1 MSIFD
6 FIKKGPS
13 AQTGANSA
21 GSAVAGAESAEILAN
36 LVLNTI
42 DSGVVIVLPTGV
54 IEYINPAAVSLLG
67 GQMAQNFL
75 GAKLEDILK
84 LENGQGVAI
93 PAQNNLVF
101 YAVNNGQN
109 YTTRE
114 YFLVN
119 LQGQK
124 KPVAF
129 KIITAHSPKNER
141 IVTFYDITSELEAE
155 SEQTEFISTASH
167 EMRTPVAS
175 IEGYLGLALNPKTA
189 TIDERAKKYLE
200 EAHKS
205 SQHLG
210 KLFRDLLDVTKLDDK
225 RIKAHLLP
233 IEVTSTVRS
242 IAEGQIP
249 KMSEKNIHFTFGS
262 SSSANINGGRV
273 INQEVFAAVDV
284 DFLREIINNL
294 IENAIKYTNNGGG
307 IWVNVRGD
315 GDRVL
320 INVTDTGIG
329 ISPEDSKHVFQKFY
343 RADNSETR
351 TIGGTGLG
359 LYIVKERVEA
369 MSGSTW
375 VESTFGEGSTFYVAF
390 PRLTYEEYLR
400 RKQIEANTQAMTPQN
415 SATSTPAVSASNE
428 NQIPANENQNPA
440 PMQYSTETTTPG
452 QVAAPAVAPAAAP
465 VSTTTNTPIQTE
477 APMQAPTETTIP
489 TQEPA
494 TTPTMMNAPIQTPAP
509 AQTPTVSTA
518 PVQAPAPAPT
528 EPVMPAPTE
537 PTASSA
543 PAAPTETATSS
554 TPVAPMTPAT
564 PVMPATSTTQS
575 NPFLQNS
582 TTPTQNTPASPTT
595 PNTQNIPTA
604 PINPAP
610 TPAATAN
617 PVSAP
622 ITPANPAPTPATPT
636 NLTMPTPPITPTNP
650 NILNK

>member
-6 FIKKGPS
+6 LIKKGPS
-13 AQTGANSA
+13 AQSGANSA
-21 GSAVAGAESAEILAN
+21 GGAVAGAESAEILAN

-42 DSGVVIVLPTGV
+42 DSGVIIVLPTGV

-129 KIITAHSPKNER
+129 KVITAHSPKNER

-225 RIKAHLLP
+225 RIKAHLTP

-262 SSSANINGGRV
+262 SSSANMNGGRV

-415 SATSTPAVSASNE
+415 SVASNPAVSASSE
-428 NQIPANENQNPA
+428 NQTPA
-440 PMQYSTETTTPG
+440 PMQFSTDTTTPG

-477 APMQAPTETTIP
+477 APMQAPTVSTIP
-489 TQEPA
+489 TREPA
-494 TTPTMMNAPIQTPAP
+494 TTPTMTNAPIQTPAP
-509 AQTPTVSTA
+509 A
-518 PVQAPAPAPT
+518 
-528 EPVMPAPTE
+528 PTE
-537 PTASSA
+537 PTASST
-543 PAAPTETATSS
+543 PAAPI
-554 TPVAPMTPAT
+554 TPAASA
-564 PVMPATSTTQS
+564 MQS

-582 TTPTQNTPASPTT
+582 ATPAQNTPASSTI
-595 PNTQNIPTA
+595 PNAQSLPTA
-604 PINPAP
+604 PINPNP
-610 TPAATAN
+610 TPAATVN
-617 PVSAP
+617 PVSTP
-622 ITPANPAPTPATPT
+622 ITPANPTPTPATPI
-636 NLTMPTPPITPTNP
+636 NPTMPTPPITPTNP

>member
-6 FIKKGPS
+6 FIKKGPG
-13 AQTGANSA
+13 AQAGANSA
-21 GSAVAGAESAEILAN
+21 GGAVAGAESAEILAN

-42 DSGVVIVLPTGV
+42 DSGVIIVLSTGV

-84 LENGQGVAI
+84 LENGQGVVI

-225 RIKAHLLP
+225 RIKAHLTP

-262 SSSANINGGRV
+262 SSSANMNGGRV

-415 SATSTPAVSASNE
+415 SVASNPAVSASSE
-428 NQIPANENQNPA
+428 NQTPA
-440 PMQYSTETTTPG
+440 PMQFSTETTTPG
-452 QVAAPAVAPAAAP
+452 QVAAPAAAP
-465 VSTTTNTPIQTE
+465 VSTTTNTLIQTE

-494 TTPTMMNAPIQTPAP
+494 TTPTMTNAPIQTPAP

-554 TPVAPMTPAT
+554 TPVDPMTPAA
-564 PVMPATSTTQS
+564 PVMSANPVIS
-575 NPFLQNS
+575 NVS
-582 TTPTQNTPASPTT
+582 TTPSTPATQTT
-595 PNTQNIPTA
+595 
-604 PINPAP
+604 
-610 TPAATAN
+610 
-617 PVSAP
+617 S
-622 ITPANPAPTPATPT
+622 PTPATPT
-636 NLTMPTPPITPTNP
+636 APVMQTNPFLQNTTTTTQNTPATPNNANMPTPPITPTNP

>member
-225 RIKAHLLP
+225 RIKAHLTP

-262 SSSANINGGRV
+262 SSSANMNGGRV

-415 SATSTPAVSASNE
+415 SVASAPSNSTPSVSEPSE
-428 NQIPANENQNPA
+428 NQAPA
-440 PMQYSTETTTPG
+440 PMQFSTETTTPI
-452 QVAAPAVAPAAAP
+452 PAVAP
-465 VSTTTNTPIQTE
+465 VSTTMNTPIQTE
-477 APMQAPTETTIP
+477 APVQAPTVSTIP

-494 TTPTMMNAPIQTPAP
+494 TTPTMTNAPIQTPAP

-518 PVQAPAPAPT
+518 LVQTPAPAINLET
-528 EPVMPAPTE
+528 A
-537 PTASSA
+537 ASSA

-554 TPVAPMTPAT
+554 TPVAPMTPAA
-564 PVMPATSTTQS
+564 PIMSTIQS
-575 NPFLQNS
+575 NSFLQNS
-582 TTPTQNTPASPTT
+582 ATPAQNTPASPTT

-622 ITPANPAPTPATPT
+622 ITPANPAPTPAAPT

>member
-6 FIKKGPS
+6 FIKKGPG
-13 AQTGANSA
+13 AQTGANST
-21 GSAVAGAESAEILAN
+21 GGAVAGAESAEILAN

-42 DSGVVIVLPTGV
+42 DSGVIIVLSTGV

-129 KIITAHSPKNER
+129 KVITAHSPKNER

-225 RIKAHLLP
+225 RIKAHLTP

-262 SSSANINGGRV
+262 SSSANMNGGRV

-294 IENAIKYTNNGGG
+294 IENAIKYTNTGGG

-415 SATSTPAVSASNE
+415 SVASAPNDSV
-428 NQIPANENQNPA
+428 ANENQTPA
-440 PMQYSTETTTPG
+440 PTGPTAQTQPQAMTT
-452 QVAAPAVAPAAAP
+452 
-465 VSTTTNTPIQTE
+465 
-477 APMQAPTETTIP
+477 M
-489 TQEPA
+489 
-494 TTPTMMNAPIQTPAP
+494 APIQTPAP
-509 AQTPTVSTA
+509 ASTQIPTEPSAPIQMQT
-518 PVQAPAPAPT
+518 PAPT
-528 EPVMPAPTE
+528 EPIISAPIE
-537 PTASSA
+537 PTVS
-543 PAAPTETATSS
+543 P
-554 TPVAPMTPAT
+554 
-564 PVMPATSTTQS
+564 TSTTPIVSATPAIPAMPTAQS
-575 NPFLQNS
+575 NPFLQNT
-582 TTPTQNTPASPTT
+582 TTPAQNTTTIPTTQNTQTM
-595 PNTQNIPTA
+595 PTA
-604 PINPAP
+604 PANPASTSAVPVNPASTPTAPVNPTQTPAASVNPAP
-610 TPAATAN
+610 TPAI
-617 PVSAP
+617 P
-622 ITPANPAPTPATPT
+622 IKT
-636 NLTMPTPPITPTNP
+636 TMPTPPITPTNP

>member
-6 FIKKGPS
+6 FIKKGPA
-13 AQTGANSA
+13 AQTGANST
-21 GSAVAGAESAEILAN
+21 GGAVAGAESAEILAN

-42 DSGVVIVLPTGV
+42 DSGVIIVLPTGV

-109 YTTRE
+109 YTTRG

-225 RIKAHLLP
+225 RIKAHLTP

-262 SSSANINGGRV
+262 SSSANMNGGRV

-415 SATSTPAVSASNE
+415 SVASTPNISTPSVSEPSE
-428 NQIPANENQNPA
+428 NQAPA
-440 PMQYSTETTTPG
+440 PMQFPTETTTP
-452 QVAAPAVAPAAAP
+452 APVAAP
-465 VSTTTNTPIQTE
+465 VSATMNTPMQTE
-477 APMQAPTETTIP
+477 APMQAPT
-489 TQEPA
+489 A
-494 TTPTMMNAPIQTPAP
+494 STTPTQAPAPAPIEPTALSTPAVPATPVAPVMPSAP
-509 AQTPTVSTA
+509 AQTPTASSA
-518 PVQAPAPAPT
+518 PTQAPAPAPSAT
-528 EPVMPAPTE
+528 SAPTA
-537 PTASSA
+537 PATQANPVVQANPFIQNPVSPAQTVTASAQNPVTPTQGVTS
-543 PAAPTETATSS
+543 PAHDMASPAQN
-554 TPVAPMTPAT
+554 TPAT
-564 PVMPATSTTQS
+564 P
-575 NPFLQNS
+575 
-582 TTPTQNTPASPTT
+582 
-595 PNTQNIPTA
+595 
-604 PINPAP
+604 INPS
-610 TPAATAN
+610 

-622 ITPANPAPTPATPT
+622 TINSA
-636 NLTMPTPPITPTNP
+636 MPTPPITPTNP

>member
-13 AQTGANSA
+13 AQMDANSA
-21 GSAVAGAESAEILAN
+21 GGAVAGAESAEILAN

-42 DSGVVIVLPTGV
+42 DSGVIIVLSTGV

-129 KIITAHSPKNER
+129 KVITAHSPKNER

-262 SSSANINGGRV
+262 SSSANMNGGRV
-273 INQEVFAAVDV
+273 INQEVFAAIDV

-415 SATSTPAVSASNE
+415 SAASAPAVSASNE
-428 NQIPANENQNPA
+428 NQTPASIQF
-440 PMQYSTETTTPG
+440 STEATTP
-452 QVAAPAVAPAAAP
+452 APAAAP
-465 VSTTTNTPIQTE
+465 VSTVMNTPIQTE
-477 APMQAPTETTIP
+477 APIQAPTVSTIP

-494 TTPTMMNAPIQTPAP
+494 PAP
-509 AQTPTVSTA
+509 TESVI
-518 PVQAPAPAPT
+518 PAPT
-528 EPVMPAPTE
+528 EPSVQ
-537 PTASSA
+537 SA
-543 PAAPTETATSS
+543 PAAPTAPG
-554 TPVAPMTPAT
+554 TPVMTPA
-564 PVMPATSTTQS
+564 PAAQI

-582 TTPTQNTPASPTT
+582 ATPAQNTPTIPAT
-595 PNTQNIPTA
+595 PNTQAMPTA
-604 PINPAP
+604 PANPAP
-610 TPAATAN
+610 NQAATIN
-617 PVSAP
+617 PVSTP
-622 ITPANPAPTPATPT
+622 ITPANST
-636 NLTMPTPPITPTNP
+636 LTSASPINQAMPTPPITPTNP

>member
-6 FIKKGPS
+6 FIKKGPG
-13 AQTGANSA
+13 AQAGANSA
-21 GSAVAGAESAEILAN
+21 GGAVTGTESAEILAN

-42 DSGVVIVLPTGV
+42 DSGVIIVLPTGV

-67 GQMAQNFL
+67 GQVAQNFL

-200 EAHKS
+200 EAKKS

-262 SSSANINGGRV
+262 SSSANMNGGRV

-375 VESTFGEGSTFYVAF
+375 VESTFGEGSTFYVAL

-415 SATSTPAVSASNE
+415 SVASAPNISAPSVSAPSE
-428 NQIPANENQNPA
+428 NQAPA
-440 PMQYSTETTTPG
+440 PMQFPTETTTSI
-452 QVAAPAVAPAAAP
+452 PAAAP
-465 VSTTTNTPIQTE
+465 VSTTMNMPVQAE
-477 APMQAPTETTIP
+477 APMQAPTVS
-489 TQEPA
+489 A
-494 TTPTMMNAPIQTPAP
+494 TPT
-509 AQTPTVSTA
+509 
-518 PVQAPAPAPT
+518 QAPAPTPTESAISAPT
-528 EPVMPAPTE
+528 EPA
-537 PTASSA
+537 ASSA
-543 PAAPTETATSS
+543 PAAPMIPAA
-554 TPVAPMTPAT
+554 PVVSA
-564 PVMPATSTTQS
+564 MPTTQT

-582 TTPTQNTPASPTT
+582 ATPAQNTPASPTA
-595 PNTQNIPTA
+595 PNTQSIATTLA
-604 PINPAP
+604 NPAP
-610 TPAATAN
+610 TQATTIN
-617 PVSAP
+617 PVSTP
-622 ITPANPAPTPATPT
+622 ITPANPAPAPAAPI
-636 NLTMPTPPITPTNP
+636 NSTMPTPPITPTNP

>member
-6 FIKKGPS
+6 FIKKGPA
-13 AQTGANSA
+13 AQTGTNSA
-21 GSAVAGAESAEILAN
+21 GGVVAGAESAEILAN

-42 DSGVVIVLPTGV
+42 DSGVIIVLPTGV

-225 RIKAHLLP
+225 RIKAHLTP

-262 SSSANINGGRV
+262 SSSANMNGGRV

-415 SATSTPAVSASNE
+415 SVASAPSNSTPSVSEPSE
-428 NQIPANENQNPA
+428 NQAPA
-440 PMQYSTETTTPG
+440 PMQFSTETTTPI
-452 QVAAPAVAPAAAP
+452 PAVAP

-477 APMQAPTETTIP
+477 APMQTPTTSTMPVQTSAPIP
-489 TQEPA
+489 TLV
-494 TTPTMMNAPIQTPAP
+494 
-509 AQTPTVSTA
+509 QTPTVSTT
-518 PVQAPAPAPT
+518 PVQEPAPAPT
-528 EPVMPAPTE
+528 ESVIP
-537 PTASSA
+537 
-543 PAAPTETATSS
+543 APTETATSS
-554 TPVAPMTPAT
+554 TPVAPMTPAA
-564 PVMPATSTTQS
+564 PVMSANPVIS
-575 NPFLQNS
+575 NVS
-582 TTPTQNTPASPTT
+582 TTPSTPVT
-595 PNTQNIPTA
+595 PTA
-604 PINPAP
+604 
-610 TPAATAN
+610 
-617 PVSAP
+617 S
-622 ITPANPAPTPATPT
+622 PTPATPT
-636 NLTMPTPPITPTNP
+636 APAMQANPFLQNTTPTTQNTPAAPINQTMSAQPITPTNP

>member
-6 FIKKGPS
+6 FIKKGPG
-13 AQTGANSA
+13 AQTGANST
-21 GSAVAGAESAEILAN
+21 GGAVAGAESAEILAN

-42 DSGVVIVLPTGV
+42 DSGVIIVLSTGV

-129 KIITAHSPKNER
+129 KVITAHSPKNER

-225 RIKAHLLP
+225 RIKAHLTP

-262 SSSANINGGRV
+262 SSSANMNGGRV
-273 INQEVFAAVDV
+273 INQEVFAAIDV

-294 IENAIKYTNNGGG
+294 IENAIKYTNTGGG

-415 SATSTPAVSASNE
+415 SAASTSAVSTPNE
-428 NQIPANENQNPA
+428 NQTPA
-440 PMQYSTETTTPG
+440 PMQFPTEMTTPS
-452 QVAAPAVAPAAAP
+452 QAAVP
-465 VSTTTNTPIQTE
+465 VSTTMNTPIQTE
-477 APMQAPTETTIP
+477 TPMQAQTVSTIP

-494 TTPTMMNAPIQTPAP
+494 TTPTMTNAPIQTPAP

-518 PVQAPAPAPT
+518 PVQTPAPAPT
-528 EPVMPAPTE
+528 EPT
-537 PTASSA
+537 TSSA
-543 PAAPTETATSS
+543 
-554 TPVAPMTPAT
+554 PVAPMTPAS
-564 PVMPATSTTQS
+564 PVMSTIQS

-582 TTPTQNTPASPTT
+582 ATPAQNTPASPTT

-622 ITPANPAPTPATPT
+622 ITPANPAPTPAAPT

>member
-6 FIKKGPS
+6 FIKKGPG
-13 AQTGANSA
+13 AQAGVNSA
-21 GSAVAGAESAEILAN
+21 GGAVSGAESAEILAN
-36 LVLNTI
+36 LVLNTT
-42 DSGVVIVLPTGV
+42 DSGVIIVLPTGV

-109 YTTRE
+109 YTTRG

-129 KIITAHSPKNER
+129 KVITAHSPKNER

-155 SEQTEFISTASH
+155 SEQAEFISTASH

-200 EAHKS
+200 EAKKS

-225 RIKAHLLP
+225 RIKAHLTP

-262 SSSANINGGRV
+262 SSSANMNGGRV

-415 SATSTPAVSASNE
+415 TATSASDASAPSE
-428 NQIPANENQNPA
+428 GQTAA
-440 PMQYSTETTTPG
+440 PMQFPTETTTPT
-452 QVAAPAVAPAAAP
+452 QTSAP
-465 VSTTTNTPIQTE
+465 VSTTINTPIQTE
-477 APMQAPTETTIP
+477 APMQAPTVSAMP
-489 TQEPA
+489 TQAPA
-494 TTPTMMNAPIQTPAP
+494 TAPTEMVAPAKAPTP
-509 AQTPTVSTA
+509 AQTPTASAT
-518 PVQAPAPAPT
+518 PVQAPASAPT
-528 EPVMPAPTE
+528 D
-537 PTASSA
+537 PTASSK
-543 PAAPTETATSS
+543 PA
-554 TPVAPMTPAT
+554 APMTPAA
-564 PVMPATSTTQS
+564 PVMQS

-582 TTPTQNTPASPTT
+582 ATPAQNTPASSTT
-595 PNTQNIPTA
+595 PNAQSVATTLAN
-604 PINPAP
+604 P
-610 TPAATAN
+610 TPTQATTIN
-617 PVSAP
+617 PVSTP
-622 ITPANPAPTPATPT
+622 ITPANPAPAPAAPI
-636 NLTMPTPPITPTNP
+636 NSTMPTPPITPTNP

>member
-6 FIKKGPS
+6 FIKKGPG
-13 AQTGANSA
+13 AQAGVNSA
-21 GSAVAGAESAEILAN
+21 GGAVAGTEGAEILAN
-36 LVLNTI
+36 LVLNTT
-42 DSGVVIVLPTGV
+42 DSGVIIVLPTGV

-101 YAVNNGQN
+101 YAINNGQN
-109 YTTRE
+109 YTTRG

-129 KIITAHSPKNER
+129 KVITAHSPKNER

-155 SEQTEFISTASH
+155 SEQAEFISTASH

-200 EAHKS
+200 EAKKS

-225 RIKAHLLP
+225 RIKAHLTP

-249 KMSEKNIHFTFGS
+249 KMSEKDIHFTFGS
-262 SSSANINGGRV
+262 SSSANMNGGRV

-415 SATSTPAVSASNE
+415 SVASTPNISTPSVSEPSE
-428 NQIPANENQNPA
+428 NQAPA
-440 PMQYSTETTTPG
+440 PMQFPTETTTP
-452 QVAAPAVAPAAAP
+452 APAVAP
-465 VSTTTNTPIQTE
+465 VSTTMNTPIQTE
-477 APMQAPTETTIP
+477 APVQSQTASSTSTQAP
-489 TQEPA
+489 A
-494 TTPTMMNAPIQTPAP
+494 L
-509 AQTPTVSTA
+509 AQTPTVSTT

-528 EPVMPAPTE
+528 ESAISAPTE
-537 PTASSA
+537 PAASSA
-543 PAAPTETATSS
+543 PTAPMIPAAPVVSA
-554 TPVAPMTPAT
+554 
-564 PVMPATSTTQS
+564 MPTTQT

-582 TTPTQNTPASPTT
+582 ATPAQNTPTIPAT
-595 PNTQNIPTA
+595 PNTQAMPTA
-604 PINPAP
+604 PANPAP
-610 TPAATAN
+610 AQA
-617 PVSAP
+617 
-622 ITPANPAPTPATPT
+622 TPANPALTSSSPI
-636 NLTMPTPPITPTNP
+636 NQTMPTPPITPTNP

>member
-6 FIKKGPS
+6 FIKKGPG
-13 AQTGANSA
+13 AQAGANSA
-21 GSAVAGAESAEILAN
+21 GGAVAGAESAEILAN

-262 SSSANINGGRV
+262 SSSANMNGGRV

-415 SATSTPAVSASNE
+415 STASTSAVSTPNE
-428 NQIPANENQNPA
+428 NQTPT
-440 PMQYSTETTTPG
+440 PMQFPTEMTTPS
-452 QVAAPAVAPAAAP
+452 QAAVP
-465 VSTTTNTPIQTE
+465 VSTTMNTPVQTE
-477 APMQAPTETTIP
+477 APMQAQT
-489 TQEPA
+489 A
-494 TTPTMMNAPIQTPAP
+494 SAMPI
-509 AQTPTVSTA
+509 
-518 PVQAPAPAPT
+518 QAPAPVTTEATAPSVPVAPT
-528 EPVMPAPTE
+528 EPAALSAPT
-537 PTASSA
+537 
-543 PAAPTETATSS
+543 
-554 TPVAPMTPAT
+554 APMAPAT

-582 TTPTQNTPASPTT
+582 ATPAQNTPASPTT

-604 PINPAP
+604 PINP
-610 TPAATAN
+610 TPIQAATVN
-617 PVSAP
+617 PVSTP
-622 ITPANPAPTPATPT
+622 ITPANPAQTPAAPISPS
-636 NLTMPTPPITPTNP
+636 MPTPPITPTNP

>member
-6 FIKKGPS
+6 FIKKGPG
-13 AQTGANSA
+13 AQAGANSA
-21 GSAVAGAESAEILAN
+21 GGAVTGTESAEILAN

-42 DSGVVIVLPTGV
+42 DSGVIIVLPTGV

-67 GQMAQNFL
+67 GQVAQNFL

-200 EAHKS
+200 EAKKS

-225 RIKAHLLP
+225 RIKAHLTP

-249 KMSEKNIHFTFGS
+249 KMSEKDIHFTFGS
-262 SSSANINGGRV
+262 SSSANMNGGRV

-400 RKQIEANTQAMTPQN
+400 RKQIEVNTKAMTPQN
-415 SATSTPAVSASNE
+415 SVTSNPNVSTSSVSEPSE
-428 NQIPANENQNPA
+428 NQTPT
-440 PMQYSTETTTPG
+440 PMQFPTETNTLI
-452 QVAAPAVAPAAAP
+452 PAAAP
-465 VSTTTNTPIQTE
+465 VSTTMNMSVQAE
-477 APMQAPTETTIP
+477 APMQAPTVS
-489 TQEPA
+489 
-494 TTPTMMNAPIQTPAP
+494 TTPVQAP
-509 AQTPTVSTA
+509 AQSSTTSTA
-518 PVQAPAPAPT
+518 PIQAPAPAPT
-528 EPVMPAPTE
+528 EP
-537 PTASSA
+537 TASST
-543 PAAPTETATSS
+543 PAAPITPASPV
-554 TPVAPMTPAT
+554 TPV
-564 PVMPATSTTQS
+564 TSTTQS
-575 NPFLQNS
+575 NPFLQNNA
-582 TTPTQNTPASPTT
+582 TPAQNTPASPTALNAQSVAT
-595 PNTQNIPTA
+595 TLAN
-604 PINPAP
+604 P
-610 TPAATAN
+610 TPTQATTIN
-617 PVSAP
+617 PVSTP
-622 ITPANPAPTPATPT
+622 ITPANPAPAPAAPI
-636 NLTMPTPPITPTNP
+636 NSTMPTPPITPTNP

>member
-6 FIKKGPS
+6 FIKKGPG
-13 AQTGANSA
+13 AQAGVNSA
-21 GSAVAGAESAEILAN
+21 GGAVAGTEGAEILAN
-36 LVLNTI
+36 LVLNTT
-42 DSGVVIVLPTGV
+42 DSGVIIVLPTGV

-109 YTTRE
+109 YTTRG

-155 SEQTEFISTASH
+155 SEQAEFISTASH

-200 EAHKS
+200 EAKKS

-225 RIKAHLLP
+225 RIKAHLTP

-262 SSSANINGGRV
+262 SSSANMNGGRV

-415 SATSTPAVSASNE
+415 SVASTPNISTPSVSEPSESQAS
-428 NQIPANENQNPA
+428 A
-440 PMQYSTETTTPG
+440 PMQFSTEVTTPIS
-452 QVAAPAVAPAAAP
+452 AATP

-477 APMQAPTETTIP
+477 APMQTPTTSTMP

-494 TTPTMMNAPIQTPAP
+494 TTPTMTNAPIQTPAP

-518 PVQAPAPAPT
+518 LVQTPAPAPT
-528 EPVMPAPTE
+528 D
-537 PTASSA
+537 PTASSK
-543 PAAPTETATSS
+543 PA
-554 TPVAPMTPAT
+554 APMTPTA
-564 PVMPATSTTQS
+564 PVMSANPVIS
-575 NPFLQNS
+575 NVS
-582 TTPTQNTPASPTT
+582 TTPSTPATQTT
-595 PNTQNIPTA
+595 
-604 PINPAP
+604 
-610 TPAATAN
+610 
-617 PVSAP
+617 S
-622 ITPANPAPTPATPT
+622 PTPATPT
-636 NLTMPTPPITPTNP
+636 APVMQTNPFLQNTTTTTQNTPATPNNANMPTPPITPTNP

>member
-6 FIKKGPS
+6 FIKKGPGTQ
-13 AQTGANSA
+13 AGANSA
-21 GSAVAGAESAEILAN
+21 GGAVAGAESAEILAN

-42 DSGVVIVLPTGV
+42 DSGVIIVLSTGV

-129 KIITAHSPKNER
+129 KVITAHSSKNER

-225 RIKAHLLP
+225 RIKAHLTP

-262 SSSANINGGRV
+262 SSSANMNGGRV

-415 SATSTPAVSASNE
+415 SVASAPSNSTPSVSEPSE
-428 NQIPANENQNPA
+428 NQAPA
-440 PMQYSTETTTPG
+440 PMQFSTETTTPI
-452 QVAAPAVAPAAAP
+452 PAVAP
-465 VSTTTNTPIQTE
+465 VSTTMNTPIQTE
-477 APMQAPTETTIP
+477 APVQAPTVS
-489 TQEPA
+489 A
-494 TTPTMMNAPIQTPAP
+494 MPI
-509 AQTPTVSTA
+509 
-518 PVQAPAPAPT
+518 QAPAPVTTEATAPSVPVAPT
-528 EPVMPAPTE
+528 EPAALSAPT
-537 PTASSA
+537 
-543 PAAPTETATSS
+543 
-554 TPVAPMTPAT
+554 APMAPAT

-582 TTPTQNTPASPTT
+582 TTPTQNTPASSTA

-610 TPAATAN
+610 TSATPVN
-617 PVSAP
+617 PVSTP
-622 ITPANPAPTPATPT
+622 ITPANPAQTPAAPISPS
-636 NLTMPTPPITPTNP
+636 MPTPPITPTNP

>member
-21 GSAVAGAESAEILAN
+21 GGAVAGAESAEILAN

-42 DSGVVIVLPTGV
+42 DSGVIIVLPTGV

-84 LENGQGVAI
+84 LENGQGVVI

-129 KIITAHSPKNER
+129 KVITAHSPKNER

-225 RIKAHLLP
+225 RIKAHLTP

-249 KMSEKNIHFTFGS
+249 KMSEKDIHFTFGS
-262 SSSANINGGRV
+262 SSSANMNGGRV
-273 INQEVFAAVDV
+273 INQEVFAAIDV

-415 SATSTPAVSASNE
+415 TATSASDTSAPSE
-428 NQIPANENQNPA
+428 NQTPA
-440 PMQYSTETTTPG
+440 PMQFPAEATTLT
-452 QVAAPAVAPAAAP
+452 PAVAP
-465 VSTTTNTPIQTE
+465 VSTTMNTPIQTE
-477 APMQAPTETTIP
+477 APMQAPTVS
-489 TQEPA
+489 
-494 TTPTMMNAPIQTPAP
+494 TTPVQVSAP
-509 AQTPTVSTA
+509 AQAPIASSTPT
-518 PVQAPAPAPT
+518 QAPAPAPT
-528 EPVMPAPTE
+528 EPAIPAPAEPSMPA
-537 PTASSA
+537 A
-543 PAAPTETATSS
+543 PAAPT
-554 TPVAPMTPAT
+554 APEA
-564 PVMPATSTTQS
+564 PVMPAAPATQI

-582 TTPTQNTPASPTT
+582 TTPAQNTPTISTTQNTQA
-595 PNTQNIPTA
+595 IPTA
-604 PINPAP
+604 PTNP
-610 TPAATAN
+610 TPAPATTIS
-617 PVSAP
+617 PVSTP
-622 ITPANPAPTPATPT
+622 IAPANPTPTSATPINQT
-636 NLTMPTPPITPTNP
+636 TPTPPITPTNP

>member
-21 GSAVAGAESAEILAN
+21 GGAVAGAESAEILAN

-42 DSGVVIVLPTGV
+42 DSGVIIVLPTGV

-67 GQMAQNFL
+67 GQMVQNFL

-262 SSSANINGGRV
+262 SSSANMNGGRV

-390 PRLTYEEYLR
+390 PRLTYEEYFR

-415 SATSTPAVSASNE
+415 SAASTSAVSTPNE
-428 NQIPANENQNPA
+428 NQTPA
-440 PMQYSTETTTPG
+440 PMQFPTEMTTPS
-452 QVAAPAVAPAAAP
+452 QAAVP
-465 VSTTTNTPIQTE
+465 VSTTMNTPIQTE
-477 APMQAPTETTIP
+477 TPIQAQTVSTIP

-494 TTPTMMNAPIQTPAP
+494 TTPTMTNAPIQTPAP

-518 PVQAPAPAPT
+518 LVQTPAPAQTPT
-528 EPVMPAPTE
+528 VSTAPVQTPAPATTESVMP
-537 PTASSA
+537 
-543 PAAPTETATSS
+543 APTETATSS
-554 TPVAPMTPAT
+554 APVAPMTPAA
-564 PVMPATSTTQS
+564 PVMSANPVIS
-575 NPFLQNS
+575 NVS
-582 TTPTQNTPASPTT
+582 TTPSTPATPTT
-595 PNTQNIPTA
+595 
-604 PINPAP
+604 
-610 TPAATAN
+610 
-617 PVSAP
+617 S
-622 ITPANPAPTPATPT
+622 PTPATPT
-636 NLTMPTPPITPTNP
+636 APVMQTNPFLQNTTPTTQNTPATPINPTMPTPPITPTNP

>member
-6 FIKKGPS
+6 FIKKGPG
-13 AQTGANSA
+13 AQAGANSA
-21 GSAVAGAESAEILAN
+21 GGAVAGAESAEILAN
-36 LVLNTI
+36 LVLNTT
-42 DSGVVIVLPTGV
+42 DSGVIIVLPTRV
-54 IEYINPAAVSLLG
+54 IEYINPAAISLLG

-109 YTTRE
+109 YTTRG

-155 SEQTEFISTASH
+155 SEQAEFISTASH

-200 EAHKS
+200 EAKKS

-225 RIKAHLLP
+225 RIKAHLTP

-262 SSSANINGGRV
+262 SSSANMNGGRV

-415 SATSTPAVSASNE
+415 SVASTPNISTPSVSEPSE
-428 NQIPANENQNPA
+428 NQAPA
-440 PMQYSTETTTPG
+440 PMQFPTETTTP
-452 QVAAPAVAPAAAP
+452 APAVAP
-465 VSTTTNTPIQTE
+465 VSTTMNTPIQTE
-477 APMQAPTETTIP
+477 APVQAQTASSTSTQAP
-489 TQEPA
+489 A
-494 TTPTMMNAPIQTPAP
+494 L
-509 AQTPTVSTA
+509 AQTPTVSTT

-528 EPVMPAPTE
+528 EPAISAPTE
-537 PTASSA
+537 PAASSA
-543 PAAPTETATSS
+543 PTAPMIPAAPVVSA
-554 TPVAPMTPAT
+554 
-564 PVMPATSTTQS
+564 MPTTQT

-582 TTPTQNTPASPTT
+582 ATPAQNTPTIPAT
-595 PNTQNIPTA
+595 PNTQAMPTA
-604 PINPAP
+604 PANPAP
-610 TPAATAN
+610 AQA
-617 PVSAP
+617 
-622 ITPANPAPTPATPT
+622 TPANPALTSSSPI
-636 NLTMPTPPITPTNP
+636 NQTMPTPPITPTNP

>member
-21 GSAVAGAESAEILAN
+21 GSAVAGAESAEILSN

-42 DSGVVIVLPTGV
+42 DSGVIIVLPTGV

-129 KIITAHSPKNER
+129 KVITAHSPKNER

-262 SSSANINGGRV
+262 SSSANMNGGRV
-273 INQEVFAAVDV
+273 INQEVFAAIDV
-284 DFLREIINNL
+284 DFLREIVNNL

-315 GDRVL
+315 DDRVL

-415 SATSTPAVSASNE
+415 TATSASDTSAPSE
-428 NQIPANENQNPA
+428 NQTPA
-440 PMQYSTETTTPG
+440 PMQFPAEATTLT
-452 QVAAPAVAPAAAP
+452 PAVAP
-465 VSTTTNTPIQTE
+465 VSTTMNTPIQTE
-477 APMQAPTETTIP
+477 APMQAPTVSNT
-489 TQEPA
+489 
-494 TTPTMMNAPIQTPAP
+494 PIQTETPMQVPTTSATLIQAPAP
-509 AQTPTVSTA
+509 AQTPTVSTT
-518 PVQAPAPAPT
+518 PIQVPAPT
-528 EPVMPAPTE
+528 LTE

-543 PAAPTETATSS
+543 PAAPI
-554 TPVAPMTPAT
+554 TPASPVTPAT
-564 PVMPATSTTQS
+564 PVISNASTTPATPVTPTTSPTPATPAAPVMQT
-575 NPFLQNS
+575 NPFLQN
-582 TTPTQNTPASPTT
+582 TTPTSQT
-595 PNTQNIPTA
+595 
-604 PINPAP
+604 
-610 TPAATAN
+610 
-617 PVSAP
+617 
-622 ITPANPAPTPATPT
+622 TPATPINT
-636 NLTMPTPPITPTNP
+636 NMPTPPITPTNP

>member
-6 FIKKGPS
+6 FIKKGPG
-13 AQTGANSA
+13 AQAGANSA
-21 GSAVAGAESAEILAN
+21 GGAVAGAESAEILAN

-42 DSGVVIVLPTGV
+42 DSGVIIVLSTGV

-225 RIKAHLLP
+225 RIKAHLTP

-262 SSSANINGGRV
+262 SSSANMNGGRV
-273 INQEVFAAVDV
+273 INQEVFAAIDV

-415 SATSTPAVSASNE
+415 SAASTSAVSTPNE
-428 NQIPANENQNPA
+428 NQTPA
-440 PMQYSTETTTPG
+440 PMQFPTETTTP
-452 QVAAPAVAPAAAP
+452 VPAAAP
-465 VSTTTNTPIQTE
+465 VSTTMNTPIQTE
-477 APMQAPTETTIP
+477 TPMQAQTVSTIP

-494 TTPTMMNAPIQTPAP
+494 TTPTMTNAPIQTPAP

-518 PVQAPAPAPT
+518 LVQTPAPAQTPT
-528 EPVMPAPTE
+528 VSTAPVQTPAPAPTE

-543 PAAPTETATSS
+543 P
-554 TPVAPMTPAT
+554 VAPMTPAS
-564 PVMPATSTTQS
+564 PVMSTIQS

-582 TTPTQNTPASPTT
+582 ATPAQNTPASPTT

-622 ITPANPAPTPATPT
+622 ITPANPAPTPAAPT

>member
-6 FIKKGPS
+6 FIKKGPG
-13 AQTGANSA
+13 AQASANSA
-21 GSAVAGAESAEILAN
+21 GGAVAGAESAEILAN

-42 DSGVVIVLPTGV
+42 DSGVIIVLPTGV

-129 KIITAHSPKNER
+129 KVITAHSPKNER

-225 RIKAHLLP
+225 RIKAHLTP

-262 SSSANINGGRV
+262 SSSANMNGGRV

-294 IENAIKYTNNGGG
+294 IENAIKYTNTGGG

-415 SATSTPAVSASNE
+415 SVASAPSNSTPSVSEPSE
-428 NQIPANENQNPA
+428 NQAPA
-440 PMQYSTETTTPG
+440 PMQFSTETTTPI
-452 QVAAPAVAPAAAP
+452 PAVAP
-465 VSTTTNTPIQTE
+465 VSTTMNTPIQTE
-477 APMQAPTETTIP
+477 APVQAPTVSTIP

-494 TTPTMMNAPIQTPAP
+494 TTPTMTNAPIQTPAP

-518 PVQAPAPAPT
+518 LVQTPAPAINLET
-528 EPVMPAPTE
+528 A
-537 PTASSA
+537 ASSA

-554 TPVAPMTPAT
+554 TPVAPMTPAA
-564 PVMPATSTTQS
+564 PIMSTIQS
-575 NPFLQNS
+575 NSFLQNS
-582 TTPTQNTPASPTT
+582 ATPAQNTPASPTT

-622 ITPANPAPTPATPT
+622 ITPANPAPTPAAPT

>member
-13 AQTGANSA
+13 AQAGANSA
-21 GSAVAGAESAEILAN
+21 GGAVTGAESAEILAN
-36 LVLNTI
+36 LVLNTT
-42 DSGVVIVLPTGV
+42 DSGVIIVLPTGV

-109 YTTRE
+109 YTTRG

-129 KIITAHSPKNER
+129 KVITAHSPKNER

-155 SEQTEFISTASH
+155 SEQAEFISTASH

-200 EAHKS
+200 EAKKS

-225 RIKAHLLP
+225 RIKAHLTP

-249 KMSEKNIHFTFGS
+249 KMSEKDIHFTFGS
-262 SSSANINGGRV
+262 SSSANMNGGRV

-415 SATSTPAVSASNE
+415 SVASTPTVSGSNE
-428 NQIPANENQNPA
+428 NQTPA
-440 PMQYSTETTTPG
+440 PIQFPTDTTTPS
-452 QVAAPAVAPAAAP
+452 QVAAP
-465 VSTTTNTPIQTE
+465 VSTTMNTPIQTG
-477 APMQAPTETTIP
+477 ALMQAPTVS
-489 TQEPA
+489 
-494 TTPTMMNAPIQTPAP
+494 TTPVQVSAP
-509 AQTPTVSTA
+509 AQAPIASSTPT
-518 PVQAPAPAPT
+518 QAPAPAPT
-528 EPVMPAPTE
+528 EPAIPAPAEPSMPA
-537 PTASSA
+537 A
-543 PAAPTETATSS
+543 PAAPT
-554 TPVAPMTPAT
+554 APEA
-564 PVMPATSTTQS
+564 PVMPAAPATQI

-582 TTPTQNTPASPTT
+582 TTPAQNTPTISTTQNTQA
-595 PNTQNIPTA
+595 IPTA
-604 PINPAP
+604 PTNP
-610 TPAATAN
+610 TPAPATTIS
-617 PVSAP
+617 PVSTP
-622 ITPANPAPTPATPT
+622 IAPANPTPTSATPINQT
-636 NLTMPTPPITPTNP
+636 TPTPPITPTNP

>member
-13 AQTGANSA
+13 AQTGTNST
-21 GSAVAGAESAEILAN
+21 GGAVAGAESAEILAN

-42 DSGVVIVLPTGV
+42 DSGVIIVLPTGV

-129 KIITAHSPKNER
+129 KVITAHSPKNER

-262 SSSANINGGRV
+262 SSSANMNGGRV

-400 RKQIEANTQAMTPQN
+400 RKQIETNTQAMTPQN
-415 SATSTPAVSASNE
+415 SVASAPSNSTPSVSEPSE
-428 NQIPANENQNPA
+428 NQAPA
-440 PMQYSTETTTPG
+440 PMQFSTETTTPI
-452 QVAAPAVAPAAAP
+452 PAVAP
-465 VSTTTNTPIQTE
+465 VSTTMNTPIQTE
-477 APMQAPTETTIP
+477 APVQAPTVSTIP

-494 TTPTMMNAPIQTPAP
+494 TTPTMTNAPIQTPAP

-518 PVQAPAPAPT
+518 LVQTPAPAINLET
-528 EPVMPAPTE
+528 A
-537 PTASSA
+537 ASSA

-554 TPVAPMTPAT
+554 TPVAPMTPAA
-564 PVMPATSTTQS
+564 PIMSTIQS
-575 NPFLQNS
+575 NSFLQNS
-582 TTPTQNTPASPTT
+582 ATPAQNTPASPTT

-622 ITPANPAPTPATPT
+622 ITPANPAPTPAAPT

>member
-13 AQTGANSA
+13 AQTGANST
-21 GSAVAGAESAEILAN
+21 GGAVAGAESAEILAN

-42 DSGVVIVLPTGV
+42 DSGVIIVLPTGV

-114 YFLVN
+114 YFLIN

-129 KIITAHSPKNER
+129 KVITAHSPKNER

-200 EAHKS
+200 EAKKS

-225 RIKAHLLP
+225 RIKAHLTP

-249 KMSEKNIHFTFGS
+249 KMSEKDIHFTFGS
-262 SSSANINGGRV
+262 SSSANMNGGRV

-415 SATSTPAVSASNE
+415 SVASTPAVSGSNE
-428 NQIPANENQNPA
+428 NQTPA
-440 PMQYSTETTTPG
+440 PIQFSTDTTTPG

-477 APMQAPTETTIP
+477 APMQAPTVSTIP
-489 TQEPA
+489 TREPA
-494 TTPTMMNAPIQTPAP
+494 TTPTMTNAPIQTPAP
-509 AQTPTVSTA
+509 AQTPTASTMTI
-518 PVQAPAPAPT
+518 QTPAPAPT
-528 EPVMPAPTE
+528 EPAIPAPAEPSMPA
-537 PTASSA
+537 A
-543 PAAPTETATSS
+543 PAAPT
-554 TPVAPMTPAT
+554 APEA
-564 PVMPATSTTQS
+564 PVMPAAPATQI

-582 TTPTQNTPASPTT
+582 TTPAQNTPTISTTQNTQA
-595 PNTQNIPTA
+595 IPTA
-604 PINPAP
+604 PTNP
-610 TPAATAN
+610 TPAPATTIS
-617 PVSAP
+617 PVSTP
-622 ITPANPAPTPATPT
+622 IAPANPTPTSATPINQT
-636 NLTMPTPPITPTNP
+636 TPTPPITPTNP

>member
-6 FIKKGPS
+6 FIKKGPG
-13 AQTGANSA
+13 AQTGANST
-21 GSAVAGAESAEILAN
+21 GGAVAGAESAEILSN

-42 DSGVVIVLPTGV
+42 DSGVIIVLPTGV

-262 SSSANINGGRV
+262 SSSANMNGGRV
-273 INQEVFAAVDV
+273 INQEVFAAIDV

-415 SATSTPAVSASNE
+415 SATSTPAVSTPNE
-428 NQIPANENQNPA
+428 NQAPA
-440 PMQYSTETTTPG
+440 PMQFSTETTTPI
-452 QVAAPAVAPAAAP
+452 PAVAP
-465 VSTTTNTPIQTE
+465 VSTTMNTPIQTE
-477 APMQAPTETTIP
+477 APVQAPTVSTIP

-494 TTPTMMNAPIQTPAP
+494 TTPTMTNAPIQTPAP

-518 PVQAPAPAPT
+518 LVQTPAPAINLET
-528 EPVMPAPTE
+528 A
-537 PTASSA
+537 ASSA

-554 TPVAPMTPAT
+554 TPVAPMTPAA
-564 PVMPATSTTQS
+564 PIMSTIQS
-575 NPFLQNS
+575 NSFLQNS
-582 TTPTQNTPASPTT
+582 ATPAQNTPASPTT

-622 ITPANPAPTPATPT
+622 ITPANPAPTPAAPT

>member
-6 FIKKGPS
+6 FIKKGPG
-13 AQTGANSA
+13 AQAGVNSA
-21 GSAVAGAESAEILAN
+21 GGAVAGTEGAEILAN
-36 LVLNTI
+36 LVLNTT
-42 DSGVVIVLPTGV
+42 DSGVIIVLPTGV

-101 YAVNNGQN
+101 YAINNGQN
-109 YTTRE
+109 YTTRG

-129 KIITAHSPKNER
+129 KVITAHSPKNER

-155 SEQTEFISTASH
+155 SEQAEFISTASH

-200 EAHKS
+200 EAKKS

-225 RIKAHLLP
+225 RIKAHLTP
-233 IEVTSTVRS
+233 IEITSTVRS

-249 KMSEKNIHFTFGS
+249 KMSEKDIHFTFGS
-262 SSSANINGGRV
+262 SSSANMNGGRV

-415 SATSTPAVSASNE
+415 TTDSTPNTSNPGISEPNE
-428 NQIPANENQNPA
+428 NQTPA
-440 PMQYSTETTTPG
+440 PMQFSTETTTPN
-452 QVAAPAVAPAAAP
+452 QVAAP
-465 VSTTTNTPIQTE
+465 VSTTMNMPVQAE
-477 APMQAPTETTIP
+477 APMQAPTVSAMP
-489 TQEPA
+489 TQA
-494 TTPTMMNAPIQTPAP
+494 PAP
-509 AQTPTVSTA
+509 TQTPTVSAT
-518 PVQAPAPAPT
+518 PTQMPAPT
-528 EPVMPAPTE
+528 PTESTISAPTE
-537 PTASSA
+537 PTASSTPAAPMA
-543 PAAPTETATSS
+543 PAAPVVSA
-554 TPVAPMTPAT
+554 
-564 PVMPATSTTQS
+564 MPTTQT

-582 TTPTQNTPASPTT
+582 ATPAQNTPASPTT
-595 PNTQNIPTA
+595 PNAQSVATTLA
-604 PINPAP
+604 NPAP
-610 TPAATAN
+610 TQAATVN
-617 PVSAP
+617 PVSNP
-622 ITPANPAPTPATPT
+622 ITPANPNPTSATPI
-636 NLTMPTPPITPTNP
+636 NPAMPTPPIAPTNP

>member
-13 AQTGANSA
+13 AQTGINSA
-21 GSAVAGAESAEILAN
+21 GGVVAGAESAEILAN

-42 DSGVVIVLPTGV
+42 DSGVIIVLPTGV

-114 YFLVN
+114 YFLIN

-129 KIITAHSPKNER
+129 KVITAHSPKNER

-225 RIKAHLLP
+225 RIKAHLTP

-262 SSSANINGGRV
+262 SSSANMNGGRV

-400 RKQIEANTQAMTPQN
+400 RKQIEANTQAMKPQN
-415 SATSTPAVSASNE
+415 SAASNPAVSASNE
-428 NQIPANENQNPA
+428 NQTSVPTDFAAQTQPQTMPTAASVQTPAPAPSEAITPAQAEVPTPTIANTPVQTQA
-440 PMQYSTETTTPG
+440 PMQTP
-452 QVAAPAVAPAAAP
+452 
-465 VSTTTNTPIQTE
+465 E
-477 APMQAPTETTIP
+477 AS
-489 TQEPA
+489 A
-494 TTPTMMNAPIQTPAP
+494 TPIQTPAP
-509 AQTPTVSTA
+509 A
-518 PVQAPAPAPT
+518 PT
-528 EPVMPAPTE
+528 ESVIPAPTE
-537 PTASSA
+537 PTTSSA
-543 PAAPTETATSS
+543 PAAP
-554 TPVAPMTPAT
+554 MTPAA
-564 PVMPATSTTQS
+564 PVMSANPVISNVSTTPSMPVTPMTSPAPATPAASAMQT
-575 NPFLQNS
+575 NPFLQN
-582 TTPTQNTPASPTT
+582 TTATTQNTPV
-595 PNTQNIPTA
+595 A
-604 PINPAP
+604 PISS
-610 TPAATAN
+610 TT
-617 PVSAP
+617 
-622 ITPANPAPTPATPT
+622 
-636 NLTMPTPPITPTNP
+636 PTPPITPTNP

>member
-6 FIKKGPS
+6 FIKKGPA
-13 AQTGANSA
+13 AQTGTNSA
-21 GSAVAGAESAEILAN
+21 GGVVAGAESAEILAN

-42 DSGVVIVLPTGV
+42 DSGVIIVLPTGV

-200 EAHKS
+200 DAHKS

-262 SSSANINGGRV
+262 SSSANMNGGRV

-400 RKQIEANTQAMTPQN
+400 RKQIEVNTQAMMPQN
-415 SATSTPAVSASNE
+415 TVASAPGVSAPNE
-428 NQIPANENQNPA
+428 NQTPELTNLTAQIQPQAMP
-440 PMQYSTETTTPG
+440 TTTPA
-452 QVAAPAVAPAAAP
+452 QTPAQAQTEVIAPTQASATAPTTANEP
-465 VSTTTNTPIQTE
+465 VQTQTPMQTQTVSTT
-477 APMQAPTETTIP
+477 
-489 TQEPA
+489 
-494 TTPTMMNAPIQTPAP
+494 PIQTPAP
-509 AQTPTVSTA
+509 VETEPTTRSASAVSTTLA
-518 PVQAPAPAPT
+518 A
-528 EPVMPAPTE
+528 PVMP
-537 PTASSA
+537 SA
-543 PAAPTETATSS
+543 PAAQT
-554 TPVAPMTPAT
+554 
-564 PVMPATSTTQS
+564 

-582 TTPTQNTPASPTT
+582 TTPAQNTPNIPAT
-595 PNTQNIPTA
+595 PNTQA
-604 PINPAP
+604 MPIA
-610 TPAATAN
+610 
-617 PVSAP
+617 
-622 ITPANPAPTPATPT
+622 PANPAPAQATPANPTPT
-636 NLTMPTPPITPTNP
+636 PVTPANPTPTSAAPINQTMPTPPITPTNP

>member
-21 GSAVAGAESAEILAN
+21 GGAVAGAESAEILAN

-42 DSGVVIVLPTGV
+42 DSGVIIVLPTGV

-67 GQMAQNFL
+67 GQMVQNFL

-141 IVTFYDITSELEAE
+141 VVTFYDITSELEAE

-225 RIKAHLLP
+225 RIKAHLTP

-262 SSSANINGGRV
+262 SSSANMNGGRV
-273 INQEVFAAVDV
+273 INQEVFAAIDV

-415 SATSTPAVSASNE
+415 SAASTSAVSTPNE
-428 NQIPANENQNPA
+428 NQTPA
-440 PMQYSTETTTPG
+440 PMQFPTEMTTPS
-452 QVAAPAVAPAAAP
+452 QAAAP
-465 VSTTTNTPIQTE
+465 VSTTMNTPVQTE
-477 APMQAPTETTIP
+477 APMQAQTAS
-489 TQEPA
+489 A
-494 TTPTMMNAPIQTPAP
+494 TSVQAAAPAP
-509 AQTPTVSTA
+509 AQSSTTSSS
-518 PVQAPAPAPT
+518 PIQAPAPAPT
-528 EPVMPAPTE
+528 ESTASSTPAAPTE

-543 PAAPTETATSS
+543 P
-554 TPVAPMTPAT
+554 VAPMTPAS
-564 PVMPATSTTQS
+564 PVMSTIQS

-582 TTPTQNTPASPTT
+582 ATPAQNTPASPTT

-622 ITPANPAPTPATPT
+622 ITPANPAPTPAAPT

>member
-6 FIKKGPS
+6 FIKKGPG
-13 AQTGANSA
+13 AQAGVNSA
-21 GSAVAGAESAEILAN
+21 GGAVASAESAEILAN
-36 LVLNTI
+36 LVLNTT
-42 DSGVVIVLPTGV
+42 DSGVIIVLPTGV

-93 PAQNNLVF
+93 PAQNNLIF

-109 YTTRE
+109 YTTRG

-129 KIITAHSPKNER
+129 KVITAHSPKNER

-155 SEQTEFISTASH
+155 SEQAEFISTASH

-200 EAHKS
+200 EAKKS

-225 RIKAHLLP
+225 RIKAHLTP

-262 SSSANINGGRV
+262 SSSANMNGGRV

-400 RKQIEANTQAMTPQN
+400 RKQIEVNTQAMTPQN
-415 SATSTPAVSASNE
+415 SVASTPAVSASNE
-428 NQIPANENQNPA
+428 NQTPA
-440 PMQYSTETTTPG
+440 PMQFPTEEDALT
-452 QVAAPAVAPAAAP
+452 PAAAP
-465 VSTTTNTPIQTE
+465 VSATMNTPIQTE
-477 APMQAPTETTIP
+477 APMQAPTASATP
-489 TQEPA
+489 TQ
-494 TTPTMMNAPIQTPAP
+494 MPAP
-509 AQTPTVSTA
+509 TQTPTVSAT

-528 EPVMPAPTE
+528 EPIIPAPTE
-537 PTASSA
+537 PSIPSMPAAQITPEAPVMPPA
-543 PAAPTETATSS
+543 PAA
-554 TPVAPMTPAT
+554 
-564 PVMPATSTTQS
+564 QI

-582 TTPTQNTPASPTT
+582 ATPAQNTPTIPAT
-595 PNTQNIPTA
+595 PNTQAMPTA
-604 PINPAP
+604 PTNTTPAPTTPVNPAP
-610 TPAATAN
+610 TSVT
-617 PVSAP
+617 P
-622 ITPANPAPTPATPT
+622 INQTT
-636 NLTMPTPPITPTNP
+636 PTPPITPTNP

>member
-6 FIKKGPS
+6 FIKKGPG
-13 AQTGANSA
+13 AQTGINSA
-21 GSAVAGAESAEILAN
+21 GGAVAGAESAEILAN

-42 DSGVVIVLPTGV
+42 DSGVIIVLPTGV

-75 GAKLEDILK
+75 GAKLENILK

-93 PAQNNLVF
+93 PAQNNLVL

-129 KIITAHSPKNER
+129 KVITAHSPKNER

-225 RIKAHLLP
+225 RIKAHLTP

-249 KMSEKNIHFTFGS
+249 KMSEKDIHFTFGS
-262 SSSANINGGRV
+262 SSSANMNGGRV

-415 SATSTPAVSASNE
+415 SAASTSAVSTPNE
-428 NQIPANENQNPA
+428 NQTPA
-440 PMQYSTETTTPG
+440 PMQFPTEMTTPS
-452 QVAAPAVAPAAAP
+452 QAAVP
-465 VSTTTNTPIQTE
+465 VSTTMNTPVQTE
-477 APMQAPTETTIP
+477 APMQAQT
-489 TQEPA
+489 A
-494 TTPTMMNAPIQTPAP
+494 SAMPI
-509 AQTPTVSTA
+509 
-518 PVQAPAPAPT
+518 QAPAPVTTEATAPSVPVAPT
-528 EPVMPAPTE
+528 EPAALSAPT
-537 PTASSA
+537 
-543 PAAPTETATSS
+543 
-554 TPVAPMTPAT
+554 APMAPAT
-564 PVMPATSTTQS
+564 PVMPATSITQS

-582 TTPTQNTPASPTT
+582 TTPAQNTPASPTT

-622 ITPANPAPTPATPT
+622 ITPANPAPTPAAPT

>member
-6 FIKKGPS
+6 FIKKGPG
-13 AQTGANSA
+13 AQAGANSA
-21 GSAVAGAESAEILAN
+21 GGAVAGAESAEILAN

-42 DSGVVIVLPTGV
+42 DSGVIIVLPTGV

-67 GQMAQNFL
+67 GQMVQNFL

-225 RIKAHLLP
+225 RIKAHLTP

-262 SSSANINGGRV
+262 SSSANMNGGRV
-273 INQEVFAAVDV
+273 INQEVFAAIDV

-415 SATSTPAVSASNE
+415 SVASNPADSASNE
-428 NQIPANENQNPA
+428 NQPPA
-440 PMQYSTETTTPG
+440 PMQFSTEVTTPG

-477 APMQAPTETTIP
+477 APMQAPAASTTPIQAPVAAQTP
-489 TQEPA
+489 TVS
-494 TTPTMMNAPIQTPAP
+494 TTPTQVPAP

-518 PVQAPAPAPT
+518 LVQTPAPAINLET
-528 EPVMPAPTE
+528 A
-537 PTASSA
+537 ASSA

-554 TPVAPMTPAT
+554 TPVAPMTPAA
-564 PVMPATSTTQS
+564 PVMSANPVIS
-575 NPFLQNS
+575 NVS
-582 TTPTQNTPASPTT
+582 TTPSTPATQTT
-595 PNTQNIPTA
+595 
-604 PINPAP
+604 
-610 TPAATAN
+610 
-617 PVSAP
+617 S
-622 ITPANPAPTPATPT
+622 PTPATPT
-636 NLTMPTPPITPTNP
+636 APVMQTNPFLQNTTATTQNTPATPNNANMPTPPITPTNP

>member
-6 FIKKGPS
+6 FIKKGPG
-13 AQTGANSA
+13 AQAGANSA
-21 GSAVAGAESAEILAN
+21 GGAVAGAESAEILAN

-42 DSGVVIVLPTGV
+42 DSGVIIVLSTGV

-262 SSSANINGGRV
+262 SSSANMNGGRV

-415 SATSTPAVSASNE
+415 SVASAPSNSTPSVSEPSE
-428 NQIPANENQNPA
+428 NQAPA
-440 PMQYSTETTTPG
+440 PMQFSTEMNTP
-452 QVAAPAVAPAAAP
+452 APAAVP
-465 VSTTTNTPIQTE
+465 V
-477 APMQAPTETTIP
+477 
-489 TQEPA
+489 
-494 TTPTMMNAPIQTPAP
+494 QTPAP
-509 AQTPTVSTA
+509 APSEAITPAQAEVSTPTIANTPVQTQAPMQRPEASATPIQTPVPAPTPTA
-518 PVQAPAPAPT
+518 SATPVQATA
-528 EPVMPAPTE
+528 PAPTE

-543 PAAPTETATSS
+543 PAAP
-554 TPVAPMTPAT
+554 MTPAA
-564 PVMPATSTTQS
+564 PVMPAMQS

-582 TTPTQNTPASPTT
+582 ATPTQNAPASPTV
-595 PNTQNIPTA
+595 PNTQSIPTA
-604 PINPAP
+604 PINPDS
-610 TPAATAN
+610 TPAATVN
-617 PVSAP
+617 PVSTP
-622 ITPANPAPTPATPT
+622 ITPVNPAPTQAAPINPA
-636 NLTMPTPPITPTNP
+636 MPNPPITPTNP

>member
-13 AQTGANSA
+13 AQTGTNST
-21 GSAVAGAESAEILAN
+21 GGAVAGTESAEILAN

-42 DSGVVIVLPTGV
+42 DSGVIIVLPTGV

-101 YAVNNGQN
+101 YAVNNGKN

-225 RIKAHLLP
+225 RIKAHLTP

-249 KMSEKNIHFTFGS
+249 KMSEKDIHFTFGS
-262 SSSANINGGRV
+262 SSSANMNGGRV

-415 SATSTPAVSASNE
+415 SVASNPAVSASNE
-428 NQIPANENQNPA
+428 NQPPA
-440 PMQYSTETTTPG
+440 PMQFSTEVTTPIS
-452 QVAAPAVAPAAAP
+452 AATP
-465 VSTTTNTPIQTE
+465 VSTTMNTPIQTE
-477 APMQAPTETTIP
+477 TPMQAQTASTTSI
-489 TQEPA
+489 
-494 TTPTMMNAPIQTPAP
+494 
-509 AQTPTVSTA
+509 
-518 PVQAPAPAPT
+518 QAPAPATAEPAASATPT
-528 EPVMPAPTE
+528 VQTEPAAPSAPTAPITPAAPVMPA
-537 PTASSA
+537 
-543 PAAPTETATSS
+543 
-554 TPVAPMTPAT
+554 M
-564 PVMPATSTTQS
+564 QF

-582 TTPTQNTPASPTT
+582 ATPTQNAPASPTV
-595 PNTQNIPTA
+595 PNTQSIPTA
-604 PINPAP
+604 PINPDS
-610 TPAATAN
+610 TPAATVN
-617 PVSAP
+617 PVSTP
-622 ITPANPAPTPATPT
+622 ITPVNPAPTQAAPINPS
-636 NLTMPTPPITPTNP
+636 MPTPPITPTNP

>member
-13 AQTGANSA
+13 AQAGANSA
-21 GSAVAGAESAEILAN
+21 GGAVAGAESAEILAN

-42 DSGVVIVLPTGV
+42 DSGVIIVLPTGV

-75 GAKLEDILK
+75 GAKIEDILK

-225 RIKAHLLP
+225 RIKAHPLP

-262 SSSANINGGRV
+262 SSSANMNGGRV

-415 SATSTPAVSASNE
+415 SVASAPSNSTPSVSEPSE
-428 NQIPANENQNPA
+428 NQAPA
-440 PMQYSTETTTPG
+440 PMQFSTETTTPI
-452 QVAAPAVAPAAAP
+452 PAVAP
-465 VSTTTNTPIQTE
+465 VSTTMNTPIQTE
-477 APMQAPTETTIP
+477 APVQAPTVSTIP

-494 TTPTMMNAPIQTPAP
+494 TTPTMTNAPIQTPAP

-518 PVQAPAPAPT
+518 LVQTPAPAINLET
-528 EPVMPAPTE
+528 A
-537 PTASSA
+537 ASSA

-554 TPVAPMTPAT
+554 TPVAPMTPAA
-564 PVMPATSTTQS
+564 PVMSTIQS

-582 TTPTQNTPASPTT
+582 ATPAQNTPASPTT

-610 TPAATAN
+610 TPATTAN

-622 ITPANPAPTPATPT
+622 ITPANPALTPAAPT

>member
-1 MSIFD
+1 M
-6 FIKKGPS
+6 
-13 AQTGANSA
+13 GANSA
-21 GSAVAGAESAEILAN
+21 GGAVAGAESAEILAN

-42 DSGVVIVLPTGV
+42 DSGVIIVLPTGV

-225 RIKAHLLP
+225 RIKAHLTP

-262 SSSANINGGRV
+262 SSSANMNGGRV
-273 INQEVFAAVDV
+273 INQEVFASIDV

-415 SATSTPAVSASNE
+415 SATSAPDTSAPSE
-428 NQIPANENQNPA
+428 GQTPA
-440 PMQYSTETTTPG
+440 PMQFPAEATTL
-452 QVAAPAVAPAAAP
+452 APAAAP
-465 VSTTTNTPIQTE
+465 TPTIANTPIQAE
-477 APMQAPTETTIP
+477 APM
-489 TQEPA
+489 
-494 TTPTMMNAPIQTPAP
+494 
-509 AQTPTVSTA
+509 QTPTVSTTSVQVTA
-518 PVQAPAPAPT
+518 PAQTPIASATPIQIPAPATTESVIPAQT
-528 EPVMPAPTE
+528 EPSVQSVPA
-537 PTASSA
+537 A
-543 PAAPTETATSS
+543 PAAPGAPVI
-554 TPVAPMTPAT
+554 PVAPAAQT
-564 PVMPATSTTQS
+564 

-582 TTPTQNTPASPTT
+582 ATPAQNTSTIPTT
-595 PNTQNIPTA
+595 PNTQAMPTA
-604 PINPAP
+604 PTNP
-610 TPAATAN
+610 TPAPATPIN
-617 PVSAP
+617 PVSTP
-622 ITPANPAPTPATPT
+622 ITPANSAPTSATPI
-636 NLTMPTPPITPTNP
+636 NSTMPTPPITPTNP

>member
-21 GSAVAGAESAEILAN
+21 GGAVAGAESAEILAN

-42 DSGVVIVLPTGV
+42 DSGVIIVLPTGV

-225 RIKAHLLP
+225 RIKAHLTP

-262 SSSANINGGRV
+262 SSSANMNGGRV

-415 SATSTPAVSASNE
+415 SVASNE
-428 NQIPANENQNPA
+428 NQTPT
-440 PMQYSTETTTPG
+440 PMQFSTEMNTP
-452 QVAAPAVAPAAAP
+452 APAAVP
-465 VSTTTNTPIQTE
+465 V
-477 APMQAPTETTIP
+477 
-489 TQEPA
+489 
-494 TTPTMMNAPIQTPAP
+494 QTPAP
-509 AQTPTVSTA
+509 APSEAITPAQAEVSTPTIVNTPVQTQAPMQRPEASATPIQTPV
-518 PVQAPAPAPT
+518 
-528 EPVMPAPTE
+528 PAPTE
-537 PTASSA
+537 PTASSTPVDPMT
-543 PAAPTETATSS
+543 PAAPVMSANPVISNVSTIPS
-554 TPVAPMTPAT
+554 TPTTQTTSPTPAT
-564 PVMPATSTTQS
+564 PVTATTSPTPATPAAPVMQT
-575 NPFLQNS
+575 NPFLQN
-582 TTPTQNTPASPTT
+582 TTPTSQNTPATLINSAM
-595 PNTQNIPTA
+595 PN
-604 PINPAP
+604 
-610 TPAATAN
+610 
-617 PVSAP
+617 
-622 ITPANPAPTPATPT
+622 
-636 NLTMPTPPITPTNP
+636 PPITPTNP